1 VSETSLLP
9 KNASAFELALEAT
22 TARIGNV
29 PVIVRE
35 VWNPDTC
42 PYKLLP
48 WLASASSVDTWQ
60 ADWTDAQKRG
70 AIKASLA
77 IHQRKGT
84 IGAVKRA
91 LAAIG
96 LGVKVQEWFNQ
107 DPPGDPFTFKLIFET
122 DQTGIQFDD
131 IAVILELVDNAK
143 NLRSHLTE
151 IVPIVTTRNQPS
163 MATASNSGT
172 EVTVDQYLD
181 PIVVINELVIPI

>member
-1 VSETSLLP
+1 MSETSLLP

>member
-1 VSETSLLP
+1 MSETSLLP

-29 PVIVRE
+29 PVVVRE

-42 PYKLLP
+42 PYNLLP

-60 ADWTDAQKRG
+60 ADWTDEQKRG

-77 IHQRKGT
+77 VHQRKGT

>member
-1 VSETSLLP
+1 MSETSLLP
-9 KNASAFELALEAT
+9 KNASAFELVLEAT

-29 PVIVRE
+29 PVVVRE

-42 PYKLLP
+42 PYNLLP

-60 ADWTDAQKRG
+60 ADWTEAQKRG

-77 IHQRKGT
+77 VHQRKGT

-151 IVPIVTTRNQPS
+151 IAPIVTTRNQPS